1 MEQRLLMARDQDKPR
16 PGSEPVSS
24 TDAAAPGFEAEST
37 TPTVRLAQ
45 RPAAATAVETPP
57 RLDSSAPGSSLS
69 TPGAPGEPVPT
80 AILPNDLLAGRFRLI
95 RSLGKGG
102 MGQVFEAEDIELREH
117 VALKAIRPEIAQDPR
132 SIERFK
138 REIHLARKVTHG
150 NVCRI
155 FDVFRHPITAPDG
168 ASAGEMIF
176 LSMELL
182 SGETLAERLARQG
195 PMTAEA
201 ALPLVRQMAAALAAA
216 HKEGIV
222 HRDFKSQNVILVPSG
237 DPTQELRAVVT
248 DFGLARGAAGVDKFA
263 ASATGISDFVG
274 SPPYMAPEQ
283 VEGGEVGPAAD
294 IYALG
299 VVMYEMVVGWHPFV
313 GDTPLATAMKRLKEP
328 PVPPRVYV
336 PNLDRKWEKAILRCL
351 QRDPRHRFASASDV
365 VKALTG
371 ERAKKGRRQTIR
383 EASLAGA
390 AGLILLVLGA
400 IYGPRV
406 LRKTPPITTPD
417 VAVSPVKT
425 RQAVAVL
432 GFKNLSGEPDAA
444 WLSTA
449 FSEMLSTDLASGGQL
464 RTITGEDVA
473 RVKIALSLPDTDSFA
488 KDTLGRLRRN
498 LGADLV
504 VVGSYV
510 ILGKGE
516 AGQLRV
522 DLHLQDTASG
532 DTIATVSETGATNN
546 LFDLVE
552 RGGRAVREKLGVGQ
566 LSADEAVG
574 IRAAIPSNPEA
585 ARRYSEGLEELRRF
599 DALAARD
606 SLQKAVALDPR
617 HALAHSALAA
627 AWATLGYEREA
638 ETEAGKSYQ
647 LATDLSQ
654 PVDLP
659 QQDRLMVAGRYWEMS
674 HDWSKAI
681 ETYTSLF
688 DFFPDNADYGL
699 ALANAQTAGGRG
711 KDALSTVARL
721 RKLPPPAR
729 EDARIDVAEA
739 QAAESLSDFK
749 LELTAATRAVEKGSA
764 DGARLLVARA
774 RRAQGSAYQD
784 LGQLDQATAAFLEA
798 QKIFSAAGDRANVAA
813 VLNDLA
819 LVRAQQGD
827 RDRALQMYS
836 QALAAYR
843 AIGNQKGA
851 AGVLNNIGIVRWQ
864 QGDRVS
870 ATKMYTE
877 ALSIFRQTGNQE
889 AIARVLNDLGFLL
902 WQQDDLAGGR
912 ARLEEALRIFRE
924 VGNDKGAAAA
934 LHNSGIMITSEGDLA
949 AARKQEEES
958 LALFRQ
964 FGDRDGAARVL
975 VRLGGVLLQQGDLE
989 GARQRTEEAS
999 TIAEG
1004 IGAKFVVA
1012 DAHLGLGELALARG
1026 SFPEAENLARQAA
1039 DVFAGEKSAENE
1051 GRACAFLARAL
1062 LGEGKPSNAQGA
1074 IGRATAAVER
1084 SGSHYERLRLAITAA
1099 MVQAAS
1105 GERADRT
1112 KAGRELRSA
1121 ADEAAQIGFVGL
1133 LFEARLAQTEIN
1145 SPQSSQNRARLRALE
1160 QDASAK
1166 GFGLIAQ
1173 KAAALLK

>member
-1 MEQRLLMARDQDKPR
+1 MARDQDKPR
-16 PGSEPVSS
+16 LRAEPVSS
-24 TDAAAPGFEAEST
+24 TDTAAPGPEAEST
-37 TPTVRLAQ
+37 TPTVRLA
-45 RPAAATAVETPP
+45 RLPAPATAVETPP
-57 RLDSSAPGSSLS
+57 GLDSPAPGSSLS
-69 TPGAPGEPVPT
+69 TPGVPGEPVPT
-80 AILPNDLLAGRFRLI
+80 AIPPNDLLAGRFRLI

-168 ASAGEMIF
+168 ASAGELIF

-182 SGETLAERLARQG
+182 SGKTLAERLSREG
-195 PMTAEA
+195 PMTTTA

-237 DPTQELRAVVT
+237 DPAQEARAVVT
-248 DFGLARGAAGVDKFA
+248 DFGLARGTAGVDKFA
-263 ASATGISDFVG
+263 ASATGLSDFG

-283 VEGGEVGPAAD
+283 VEGGEVGPGAD
-294 IYALG
+294 VYALG
-299 VVMYEMVVGWHPFV
+299 VVMYEMVAGRLPFV
-313 GDTPLATAMKRLKEP
+313 GDTPLATAMKRLKEAPLP
-328 PVPPRVYV
+328 PHTYV
-336 PNLDRKWEKAILRCL
+336 PDLDRKWEKTILRCL
-351 QRDPRHRFASASDV
+351 KRDPRDRFASASDV
-365 VKALTG
+365 VRALTG
-371 ERAKKGRRQTIR
+371 ERTVRGRHARIR
-383 EASLAGA
+383 EAAIGA
-390 AGLILLVLGA
+390 AACLILLVVGA

-406 LRKTPPITTPD
+406 LRKTPPDTTPGST
-417 VAVSPVKT
+417 VSPVKARPT
-425 RQAVAVL
+425 IAVL
-432 GFKNLSGEPDAA
+432 GFKNLSREPDAA

-449 FSEMLSTDLASGGQL
+449 MSEMLSTDLASGGQL

-473 RVKIALSLPDTDSFA
+473 RAKIALSLPDADSFA
-488 KDTLGRLRRN
+488 KDTLGRLRGN

-522 DLHLQDTASG
+522 DLRLQDTSSG

-574 IRAAIPSNPEA
+574 VRAAIPSNPEA
-585 ARRYSEGLEELRRF
+585 ARRYSEGLVELRRF

-627 AWATLGYEREA
+627 AWAALGYEREA

-654 PVDLP
+654 PADLP

-674 HDWSKAI
+674 HDWNKAI

-699 ALANAQTAGGRG
+699 ALASAQTAGGRG
-711 KDALSTVARL
+711 KDALTTVARL

-729 EDARIDVAEA
+729 EDARIDLAEA

-749 LELTAATRAVEKGSA
+749 LELAAATRAVEKGSA
-764 DGARLLVARA
+764 NGARLLVARA
-774 RRAQGSAYQD
+774 RRAQGSACQD

-813 VLNDLA
+813 ALNDLA
-819 LVRAQQGD
+819 LVRGQQGD
-827 RDRALQMYS
+827 RDRALQMYN
-836 QALAAYR
+836 QALATYR
-843 AIGNQKGA
+843 AIGDQKGA
-851 AGVLNNIGIVRWQ
+851 AGVLNNIGIVQWQ
-864 QGDRVS
+864 QGDR
-870 ATKMYTE
+870 AGARKMYTE
-877 ALSIFRQTGNQE
+877 ALATFRQTGNRE

-902 WQQDDLAGGR
+902 WQEDDLAGGR
-912 ARLEEALRIFRE
+912 ARLDEALRLFRE
-924 VGNDKGAAAA
+924 IGNDKGTAAA
-934 LHNSGIMITSEGDLA
+934 LHNSGIMLTSQGDLP

-989 GARQRTEEAS
+989 GARQRMEEAAA
-999 TIAEG
+999 IAGG
-1004 IGAKFVVA
+1004 IGAKFVAA
-1012 DAHLGLGELALARG
+1012 DAHLGLGELALAKG
-1026 SFPEAENLARQAA
+1026 SFPEAENLVREAA
-1039 DVFAGEKSAENE
+1039 EVFAGEKSAENE
-1051 GRACAFLARAL
+1051 GRACTFLARAL
-1062 LGEGKPSNAQGA
+1062 LGEGKLSDARGA
-1074 IGRATAAVER
+1074 IGRATSAVER
-1084 SGSHYERLRLAITAA
+1084 SRSHSERLRLAITAA

-1105 GERADRT
+1105 GERADRA
-1112 KAGRELRSA
+1112 KAGKELRSA
-1121 ADEAAQIGFVGL
+1121 ADESAQIGFVGL
-1133 LFEARLAQTEIN
+1133 QFEARLAQAEIS
-1145 SPQSSQNRARLRALE
+1145 SPQSSPNRARLRALE
-1160 QDASAK
+1160 QDAVAK

-1173 KAAALLK
+1173 KAAELLK